1 MATLSLGILILQ
13 IFLAMGLKYLWNIM
27 NLLQFLIFMEI
38 WQISLPPTTRV
49 ILSNLKSLA
58 LLEFIPTETFK
69 NGLKSLLGISL
80 SDDPKVEDSCSVEDP
95 SGVNRVASNDLINNM
110 GAMLLIAAIIFAVL
124 VLLVLLRVAQKRCAC
139 AKKAFDAIKK
149 KLFWNTFLRYVL

>member
-58 LLEFIPTETFK
+58 LLEFIPTKTFK
-69 NGLKSLLGISL
+69 NGLKSLFGISL
-80 SDDPKVEDSCSVEDP
+80 SDDPKVKDSCSVEDP
-95 SGVNRVASNDLINNM
+95 SGVDRVASNDLIDNM

-139 AKKAFDAIKK
+139 AKKAFDSIKK